1 MKFKRVTKRDKLNE
15 SLVSEDKYQEFILGM
30 MGELGGS
37 KFFTAGIC
45 PDDWFEDMPYEEEA
59 FRSFS
64 SAREWCERTLRQYDK
79 GSIAYIVKSNID
91 SIHTNVVL
99 AFDGKDWYFY
109 NRG

>member
-1 MKFKRVTKRDKLNE
+1 MKFKQVNKRLNE

-30 MGELGGS
+30 MGELGGG

-45 PDDWFEDMPYEEEA
+45 PTEWFEDMPYEE
-59 FRSFS
+59 RSFS
-64 SAREWCERTLRQYDK
+64 SFIDAKEWCEKTLRKFEK
-79 GSIAYIVKSNID
+79 GSIAYITKSNID